1 MEETIKELME
11 FDKNCKLIIEDL
23 EVRESNIDEAIEEQ
37 IKLKK
42 EEINNKYL
50 YKINFQKTEYDKR
63 IKQRK
68 EEIDKETNI
77 EIQKM
82 QEHFENEKEKIANT
96 IINSILKRR

>member
-1 MEETIKELME
+1 MEKTIKELME
-11 FDKNCKLIIEDL
+11 FDKKCKLIIEDL
-23 EVRESNIDEAIEEQ
+23 EERKSNIDEAIEKQ
-37 IKLKK
+37 IELKK

-50 YKINFQKTEYDKR
+50 YKINFKKTEYDKR

-82 QEHFENEKEKIANT
+82 QENFENEKENIANT

>member
-1 MEETIKELME
+1 MEKTIKELME
-11 FDKNCKLIIEDL
+11 FDKKCKRIIEDL
-23 EVRESNIDEAIEEQ
+23 EARKSNIDEAIEEQ
-37 IKLKK
+37 IELKK

-82 QEHFENEKEKIANT
+82 QENFENEKENIANT
-96 IINSILKRR
+96 IMNSILKRR